1 MYRKQQQAGKLTGWQ
16 ANKSMERYLDITKS
30 VIISSPA
37 GSGKTEKLA
46 RRYVSLLLGGSEI
59 EKILAITFT
68 EKAAAEMKERILR
81 ILEKENPELFLEI
94 QEKIPLMRISTI
106 HSFCLKLLKRFSME
120 LDLDPSLDVM
130 DEFNASLLWSESVY
144 ESLME
149 EKNSPDIFFEMMK
162 DRGIKG
168 WDSLFRILN
177 ELHSRRPYPE
187 LILKENHPVERE
199 EEKRILELY
208 SRCLKRY
215 TDKKLERHLIDFDDL
230 ELLTY
235 EALIKNP
242 EWQNIL
248 YSFDEHTDHI
258 LVDEFQDT
266 SSLQW
271 KIIDKLTEEWRS
283 GIGAKRESGKVP
295 TIFLVGDEKQSIY
308 LFRGANVSVFQEAKE
323 RFSDWLGRE
332 YYFEE
337 IRENYRSLPA
347 IINFTNSLFEILM
360 PPNPEL
366 DSGYENWRTRY
377 APFEATRQGN
387 GRVEL
392 ILIEGAEHTKENRER
407 EAVAL
412 AKRIQSLVGHY
423 EISDGDPEPVA
434 VQGDIK
440 RPCIYGDMA
449 ILLRKRRHL
458 CIFED
463 ALRREGIP
471 FIIVK
476 GIGFYDEPEVAVL
489 RELLSLIIDPM
500 DDYSLFCL
508 LRSPLFGIDYR
519 TLFRLIDKGDRPLI
533 EKIQSAKNKK
543 VKKAFNL
550 ISGWVERSIY
560 TPLALL
566 LEDALSDT
574 GGWSHYW
581 EKQRH
586 ANIKKFIRLIEQYE
600 SQGFSILDIREK
612 LIKARLKDEAKANI
626 NTEGMNAV
634 KIMTVHAAKGLQ
646 FPMVFLPSLDESH
659 VPMSSP
665 IVIDEEGERISLS
678 YEEDSTKRKKIEPF
692 LKRKEKELEEEK
704 RLFYVAVTRARD
716 FLCMLGAMK
725 KEKPPTGRLAYITD
739 NREHLPSL
747 KVITASEV
755 DELYFTIRHQASGI
769 WHQALTSH
777 LPSEPFMSEP
787 VYIEPISYE
796 PPLKWRD
803 VTEDV
808 DIRVKHGEDWVI
820 LGKVF
825 HTLFEELSKGI
836 IGSALN
842 RIGSGSDEVDKKAF
856 ILLSNETVTKK
867 DIERL
872 MEIIKKD
879 FEKLTTSGYLK
890 DIILPIKDSY
900 AELTFILQKGN
911 TIFRGRIDRIIVK
924 NNVANIYDYK
934 TFPVREKELPEL
946 IDKYRFQMDIYRSA
960 AEKILSMKT
969 KSYILFTHMPLLIE
983 V

>member
-1 MYRKQQQAGKLTGWQ
+1 
-16 ANKSMERYLDITKS
+16 YLDITKS

-81 ILEKENPELFLEI
+81 ILEKENPELFLAI

-106 HSFCLKLLKRFSME
+106 HSFCLKLLKRFSIE
-120 LDLDPSLDVM
+120 LGLDPSLDVM

-144 ESLME
+144 ESLIE
-149 EKNSPDIFFEMMK
+149 EKNSPDLFFEMMR

-283 GIGAKRESGKVP
+283 GIGAKRDSGKIP

-347 IINFTNSLFEILM
+347 IINFTNSLFERLM
-360 PPNPEL
+360 PPDPEL
-366 DSGYENWRTRY
+366 DSGYESWHTRY

-423 EISDGDPEPVA
+423 EISDGD
-434 VQGDIK
+434 IK
-440 RPCIYGDMA
+440 RPCIYGDIA

-500 DDYSLFCL
+500 DDYSLFCV

-519 TLFRLIDKGDRPLI
+519 TLFRLIDKGNRLLI

-543 VKKAFNL
+543 VKEAFNL
-550 ISGWVERSIY
+550 ISSWVERSRY

-581 EKQRH
+581 EKQRY

-646 FPMVFLPSLDESH
+646 FPMVFLPSLDEDN
-659 VPMSSP
+659 VPRSGP
-665 IVIDEEGERISLS
+665 IVIDEEGERISIA

-716 FLCMLGAMK
+716 FLCMFGAVK

-739 NREHLPSL
+739 NFEHLPSL

-755 DELYFTIRHQASGI
+755 DELYFTSHFSP
-769 WHQALTSH
+769 LTSH

-787 VYIEPISYE
+787 IYIEPISYE

-808 DIRVKHGEDWVI
+808 DIRVKHGEDWVL

-836 IGSALN
+836 IGP
-842 RIGSGSDEVDKKAF
+842 DEVDKNAF

-867 DIERL
+867 DIGRL

-879 FEKLTTSGYLK
+879 FEKLETSGYLK
-890 DIILPIKDSY
+890 DVVLPIKDSY
-900 AELTFILQKGN
+900 TELPFILQTPNRSGLGQKRN
-911 TIFRGRIDRIIVK
+911 TVFRGRIDRIIIK
-924 NNVANIYDYK
+924 KRIAIIYDYK

-960 AEKILSMKT
+960 AEKILSIKT
-969 KSYILFTHMPLLIE
+969 KSYILFTHIPLLIE
-983 V
+983 VRG